1 MKKASFPHEER
12 DAFKMKNIY
21 FSGSKFDNVLG
32 LWASIALFNFKTHPV
47 TLAECLKSGHFNTGM
62 MNKQVLSI
70 FLRNE
75 TKSFSV
81 AKPFYNAFSQS
92 LTSLDLKIPEI
103 HTSDRGFPSKTPDP
117 HMQP

>member
-1 MKKASFPHEER
+1 MKK
-12 DAFKMKNIY
+12 IY

-32 LWASIALFNFKTHPV
+32 LGASIALFNLKTHSV
-47 TLAECLKSGHFNTGM
+47 TFAEGLKSGHVNTGM

-81 AKPFYNAFSQS
+81 TKPFYNAFSQS
-92 LTSLDLKIPEI
+92 LTSLDLKISEI
-103 HTSDRGFPSKTPDP
+103 SHLGS
-117 HMQP
+117 